1 VGKVADADPTLA
13 LTSCQD
19 MPIFDTYSVATVL
32 SWVQDFPGQPKTP
45 GEDDERPFFPGSS
58 MRAISQHKR
67 IFFLAC
73 LLALCCDAARTLAQQ
88 DKLERMVISY
98 AGINSGRAPLW
109 IAKELNLFEK
119 HGLDARLVQITA
131 GTTSINALIAG
142 DVDMAMTTSSAVVAA
157 VLRDAPLSIVA
168 TSGSPAYKLLA
179 HPTIT
184 SAAQLKGKVV
194 GSSQLGSGADFAI
207 RKLLPKMGLT
217 PGKDVTILPTGLSES
232 YKRALLIFQGRID
245 ATLGTIENVLHLELA
260 GQKVNVLAD
269 LKEMGVFVSGT
280 DMSTSRQYLKNHPN
294 KIRAFLRAYIEG
306 VWIGTQSREITDRIY
321 RKYLKIDNPK
331 LLEAM
336 HRTTFIAGNVPL
348 KPYPQLESVQSDI
361 EYLTAANP
369 GLKAKKATEIVDT
382 TLLKE
387 IENDGFYTQLKK

>member
-1 VGKVADADPTLA
+1 MTRTRKTTL
-13 LTSCQD
+13 LICLGGSL
-19 MPIFDTYSVATVL
+19 PLIFGL
-32 SWVQDFPGQPKTP
+32 WP
-45 GEDDERPFFPGSS
+45 SS
-58 MRAISQHKR
+58 
-67 IFFLAC
+67 
-73 LLALCCDAARTLAQQ
+73 AQQ
-88 DKLERMVISY
+88 DKLERLVISY

-119 HGLDARLVQITA
+119 HGIDARLVQITA

-179 HPTIT
+179 HPAIT

-207 RKLLPKMGLT
+207 RKLLPKLGLT
-217 PGKDVTILPTGLSES
+217 PGKDVTVLPTGLSES

-245 ATLGTIENVLHLELA
+245 ATLGTIENVHHLELA

-269 LKEMGVFVSGT
+269 LKEMGVYVSGT
-280 DMSTSRQYLKNHPN
+280 DMSTTRQFLKIHPQ

-321 RKYLKIDNPK
+321 RKYLKIDNAK

-369 GLKAKKATEIVDT
+369 GLKTKKATEIVDT
-382 TLLKE
+382 TLLRQ
-387 IENDGFYTQLKK
+387 IENEGFYAQLRR

>member
-1 VGKVADADPTLA
+1 MTRTRKTTLLICLVGSLPL
-13 LTSCQD
+13 
-19 MPIFDTYSVATVL
+19 IFGL
-32 SWVQDFPGQPKTP
+32 
-45 GEDDERPFFPGSS
+45 RPSS
-58 MRAISQHKR
+58 
-67 IFFLAC
+67 
-73 LLALCCDAARTLAQQ
+73 AQQ
-88 DKLERMVISY
+88 DKLERLVISY

-179 HPTIT
+179 HPAIT
-184 SAAQLKGKVV
+184 STAQLKGKVV

-207 RKLLPKMGLT
+207 RKLLPKLGLI
-217 PGKDVTILPTGLSES
+217 PGKDVTVLPTGLSES

-269 LKEMGVFVSGT
+269 LKEMGVYVSGT
-280 DMSTSRQYLKNHPN
+280 DMSTTRQFLKNHPQ
-294 KIRAFLRAYIEG
+294 KTRAFLRAYIEG

-321 RKYLKIDNPK
+321 RKYLKIDNAK

-369 GLKAKKATEIVDT
+369 GLKTKKATEIVDT
-382 TLLKE
+382 TLLRE
-387 IENDGFYTQLKK
+387 IENEGFYAQLRR

>member
-1 VGKVADADPTLA
+1 
-13 LTSCQD
+13 
-19 MPIFDTYSVATVL
+19 
-32 SWVQDFPGQPKTP
+32 
-45 GEDDERPFFPGSS
+45 
-58 MRAISQHKR
+58 MRAMNQKTR
-67 IFFLAC
+67 YFVGAC
-73 LLALCCDAARTLAQQ
+73 LLLLGSDPWLTFAQQ
-88 DKLERMVISY
+88 DKFERMVISY

-157 VLRDAPLSIVA
+157 ALRDAPLSIVA

-179 HPTIT
+179 HPAIT

-207 RKLLPKMGLT
+207 RKLLPKLGLT

-269 LKEMGVFVSGT
+269 LKEMGVYISGT
-280 DMSTSRQYLKNHPN
+280 DMSTSRQFLKNHPN
-294 KIRAFLRAYIEG
+294 KTRAFLRAYIEG
-306 VWIGTQSREITDRIY
+306 VWIGTQNRDISDRIY

-361 EYLTAANP
+361 EYLTTANP
-369 GLKAKKATEIVDT
+369 GLKTKKATEIVDT
-382 TLLKE
+382 TLLRE
-387 IENDGFYTQLKK
+387 IENEGFYTQLRK